1 MAEKLDLLVLAAHP
15 DDAELGCGGT
25 IIKHVQMGLKV
36 GVIDLT
42 RGELGTR
49 GTASTRAEEAADSA
63 KILGLAAREN
73 LGLPDGFFENS
84 RTHQLVVIRALRK
97 YKPTIVIAN
106 ALADRHPDH
115 GKGAKLAHDA
125 CFLSGLKKIET
136 TEGGELQE
144 LWRPELLLH
153 MIQSNYR
160 KPDIIVDVT
169 AVWEQKMKAVQAY
182 KTQFHQPDAEPDKE
196 QTFIS
201 TPGFL
206 KFLESRARE
215 YGQQAGVEFAEGF
228 EVVKP
233 PLVNDLRNLM

>member
-25 IIKHVQMGLKV
+25 LIKHVQLGLKV
-36 GVIDLT
+36 GVIDFT

-49 GTASTRAEEAADSA
+49 GTASTRAEEAANA
-63 KILGLAAREN
+63 AEIIGLTAREN
-73 LGLPDGFFENS
+73 LALPDGFFENT
-84 RTHQLVVIRALRK
+84 RVHQLQVIRMLRK
-97 YKPTIVIAN
+97 YRPTIVIAN

-115 GKGAKLAHDA
+115 GKGAQLAHDA
-125 CFLSGLKKIET
+125 CFLSGLKKIQTYSE
-136 TEGGELQE
+136 EQEQE
-144 LWRPELLLH
+144 LWRPKLLLH

-160 KPDIIVDVT
+160 KPDVIVDVT

-233 PLVNDLRNLM
+233 PLVNDLRDLV